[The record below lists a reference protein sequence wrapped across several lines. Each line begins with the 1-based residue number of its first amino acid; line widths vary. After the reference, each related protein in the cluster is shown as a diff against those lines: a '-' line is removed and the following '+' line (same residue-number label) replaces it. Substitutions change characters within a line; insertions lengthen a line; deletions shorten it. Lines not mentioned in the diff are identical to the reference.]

1 MPVIISHTELELLI
15 KAEHS
20 SPHDLLGMHPIN
32 LNGSDCLVVRV
43 FVQNTQSCSVILKK
57 DKNEEIFHLE
67 KIHDLGFYEGIL
79 HKKEVFKY
87 QLRVELGNG
96 EIRQFSDPYSFIPT
110 LSEEDTYL
118 FNNGEDHFIYKKQGA
133 HPKTI
138 QGVHGVSMVVWAPSA
153 KRVSVIGDFNHWDA
167 RFHPMRMLGTSGVWE
182 LFIPGLEE
190 GMKYKYELIGGDNA
204 IHQKTDPYGTFFES
218 PPHNASIIQ
227 AVDNYKWEDRNWIN
241 RRKKADW
248 SKKPISVYEMHID
261 SWKRKIEDGN
271 RPLSYRELAV
281 DLIDYLL
288 DMNYTHVEFMPI
300 SEYPFLGSWGYQVT
314 GFFAPTHR
322 YGEPDDFKYLVDKLH
337 QNNIGVIVDWVPGH
351 FPKDRFALAQ
361 FDGTHLYEHSDPKQ
375 GEHQDWGTLIF
386 NYSRHEVKGFLIA
399 SALAW
404 FDRYHI
410 DGLRVDAVASML
422 YLDYSREEGQ
432 WIPNQYGGNENLE
445 AMEFMREANNLV
457 HEYFPGSLMIA
468 EESTSW
474 GGVSKPVS
482 QGGLGFDFK
491 WNMGWMNDTLE
502 YFKLDPVFRKWHH
515 GELTFGMI
523 YQYSEKFMMV
533 FSHDEVVHG
542 KGSMLL
548 KMAAGSISE
557 KANSLR
563 SLYALMWCWPGKNT
577 LFMGSDFGQSSEW
590 KYDESLE
597 WHLLQ
602 YKDHEGIQMI
612 VRDLNKLYC
621 KEAAFHESDLDPKG
635 FEWRMLDDSENSVI
649 GFIRKDT
656 KDKNYFL
663 VVTNCTPVA
672 RENYRISVPKT
683 GFWEEIINTDALEY
697 GGNGVGNQG
706 GRKTEVEAD
715 NGHDNTILI
724 NVPGY
729 STVVFKYKSK

>member
-1 MPVIISHTELELLI
+1 MIIPEPELKLFL
-15 KAEHS
+15 KAEHP
-20 SPHDLLGMHPIN
+20 SPHNILGMHPTKVE
-32 LNGSDCLVVRV
+32 GKDCLVVRAM
-43 FVQNTQSCSVILKK
+43 VQNTISCSVVPLEGSV
-57 DKNEEIFHLE
+57 DTCYPLE
-67 KIHDLGFYEGIL
+67 KINDLGFYEGIIPR
-79 HKKEVFKY
+79 KDIFKY
-87 QLRVELGNG
+87 QLRLELGNG
-96 EIRQFSDPYSFIPT
+96 ETRQLFDPFCFSPSISD
-110 LSEEDTYL
+110 EDTYL
-118 FNNGEDHFIYKKQGA
+118 FNRGEDHYLYKKHGA
-133 HPKTI
+133 HVKELN
-138 QGVHGVSMVVWAPSA
+138 GVTGVSFVVWAPSA

-167 RFHPMRMLGTSGVWE
+167 RFHPMRMLGSSGVWE
-182 LFIPGLEE
+182 IFIPGLEQ

-204 IHQKTDPYGTFFES
+204 IHQKTDPYGTYFES

-227 AVDNYKWEDRNWIN
+227 SVDEYDWGDSKWI
-241 RRKKADW
+241 KKRQKTDW
-248 SKKPISVYEMHID
+248 AKKPVSVYEMHID

-271 RPLSYRELAV
+271 RPFTYRELA
-281 DLIDYLL
+281 DELTAYLL

-322 YGEPDDFKYLVDKLH
+322 YGEPDDFKYLVDVLH
-337 QNNIGVIVDWVPGH
+337 QNNIGVIIDWVPGH

-361 FDGTHLYEHSDPKQ
+361 FDGTHLYEHQDPRQ

-386 NYSRHEVKGFLIA
+386 NYGRHEVKGFLIA

-422 YLDYSREEGQ
+422 YLDYSRENGQ
-432 WIPNQYGGNENLE
+432 WIPNKYGGNENLE
-445 AMEFMREANNLV
+445 AIDFMKEANSLV
-457 HEYFPGSLMIA
+457 HKYYPGALMIA

-474 GGVSKPVS
+474 GGVSKPIDE
-482 QGGLGFDFK
+482 GGLGFDFK

-523 YQYSEKFMMV
+523 YQYSENFMMV

-542 KGSMLL
+542 KGSMLI

-557 KANSLR
+557 KAQCLR
-563 SLYALMWCWPGKNT
+563 SLYALMWSWPGKNT

-590 KYDESLE
+590 KYDESIE

-602 YKDHEGIQMI
+602 YKDHEGIQMTI
-612 VRDLNKLYC
+612 RDLNKLYN
-621 KEAAFHESDLDPKG
+621 KEPAFHESDMDPTG

-656 KDKNYFL
+656 NEKNHFL
-663 VVTNCTPVA
+663 VVANCTPVN
-672 RENYRISVPKT
+672 REDYRISVPKS
-683 GFWEEIINTDALEY
+683 GFWQEVINTDAKEY
-697 GGNGVGNQG
+697 GGKGFGNQG
-706 GRKTEVEAD
+706 GRQTEKSAD
-715 NGHDNTILI
+715 NGHDNTICVNI
-724 NVPGY
+724 PGNG
-729 STVVFKYKSK
+729 TVIFKFKK